1 MLENTQSAYVIYTSG
16 STGEPKGVE
25 ISHESVMNTIL
36 DMNERLSITENDVFI
51 AISKMNFDLS
61 IYDMFGCLIAGATLV
76 IPDDD
81 TVNPERWAELINHY
95 GVTIWNS
102 VPALMQILFVNEE
115 AKGCKRISSLRNI
128 LLSGDWIP
136 IDLPARIYEFL
147 PDTRIISLGGA
158 TEASIWSV
166 YHECN
171 INEQYKKSIPYGK
184 PLSNQTLYI
193 WDENMRD
200 CPIGVK
206 GDLFIGGIGLAK
218 GYMNSSDLTAQKFI
232 VKGGERF
239 YRTGDKGRY
248 LLGGEIEFLGRED
261 MQVKINGYRIE
272 LGEIE
277 SILCN
282 YEPIYQAVVSVIKNK
297 LLVAAVV
304 FHNGSNASEA
314 DILIYLKMHLPQ
326 YMIPKKIVVWDSFPL
341 TFNGKIDRKRI
352 DENYSIEE
360 MQKHMEGMSVDNNSA
375 NELLLMWREA
385 LHNSEIQ
392 LQDNLY
398 DYGVD
403 SLIMAQMASKIR
415 NNYTKNEIP
424 FDVLLR
430 QLLNHPDVLSLYQY
444 IENYS
449 MPDKKLVQ
457 NIKNDGIGTINIF
470 HENKNDTLQVLL
482 HAGFGTMNCF
492 RYLIEYMRLDN
503 KGTIA
508 GIAIKN
514 SKRYCEMNPD
524 NLIEILADEY
534 VNLIIGLNKKK
545 IQIIGYCISGLIA
558 VEIARRLMERGLEIF
573 DLVLID
579 SHPIQ
584 YRLEDELLMEITF
597 LPSLGIEISQ
607 LGLGEIS
614 NEELYKAVLYL
625 YNEFKKEI
633 PSRSIQ
639 YLPDEYINLKKILL
653 KLDCMEK
660 RQRFELYSK
669 MALEKAEN
677 QFPVDMCIDLFA
689 AYKQSF
695 KAAQFVPEVYA
706 GNIRF
711 LLAEESTSFIPDND
725 EETLAFWKNTCLDD
739 MSVEMIKGN
748 HITCTEN
755 KENACTLCK
764 KITKCFQD

>member
-1 MLENTQSAYVIYTSG
+1 
-16 STGEPKGVE
+16 
-25 ISHESVMNTIL
+25 
-36 DMNERLSITENDVFI
+36 MNERLSITENDVFI

-304 FHNGSNASEA
+304 FHNGSNASE
-314 DILIYLKMHLPQ
+314 
-326 YMIPKKIVVWDSFPL
+326 
-341 TFNGKIDRKRI
+341 
-352 DENYSIEE
+352 
-360 MQKHMEGMSVDNNSA
+360 
-375 NELLLMWREA
+375 
-385 LHNSEIQ
+385 
-392 LQDNLY
+392 
-398 DYGVD
+398 
-403 SLIMAQMASKIR
+403 
-415 NNYTKNEIP
+415 
-424 FDVLLR
+424 
-430 QLLNHPDVLSLYQY
+430 
-444 IENYS
+444 
-449 MPDKKLVQ
+449 
-457 NIKNDGIGTINIF
+457 
-470 HENKNDTLQVLL
+470 
-482 HAGFGTMNCF
+482 
-492 RYLIEYMRLDN
+492 
-503 KGTIA
+503 
-508 GIAIKN
+508 
-514 SKRYCEMNPD
+514 
-524 NLIEILADEY
+524 
-534 VNLIIGLNKKK
+534 
-545 IQIIGYCISGLIA
+545 
-558 VEIARRLMERGLEIF
+558 
-573 DLVLID
+573 
-579 SHPIQ
+579 
-584 YRLEDELLMEITF
+584 
-597 LPSLGIEISQ
+597 
-607 LGLGEIS
+607 
-614 NEELYKAVLYL
+614 
-625 YNEFKKEI
+625 
-633 PSRSIQ
+633 
-639 YLPDEYINLKKILL
+639 
-653 KLDCMEK
+653 
-660 RQRFELYSK
+660 
-669 MALEKAEN
+669 
-677 QFPVDMCIDLFA
+677 
-689 AYKQSF
+689 
-695 KAAQFVPEVYA
+695 
-706 GNIRF
+706 
-711 LLAEESTSFIPDND
+711 
-725 EETLAFWKNTCLDD
+725 
-739 MSVEMIKGN
+739 
-748 HITCTEN
+748 
-755 KENACTLCK
+755 
-764 KITKCFQD
+764 

>member
-1 MLENTQSAYVIYTSG
+1 MVYLVRRIIFLFGLE
-16 STGEPKGVE
+16 
-25 ISHESVMNTIL
+25 
-36 DMNERLSITENDVFI
+36 R
-51 AISKMNFDLS
+51 
-61 IYDMFGCLIAGATLV
+61 
-76 IPDDD
+76 
-81 TVNPERWAELINHY
+81 
-95 GVTIWNS
+95 
-102 VPALMQILFVNEE
+102 
-115 AKGCKRISSLRNI
+115 KGCKRISSLRNI

-492 RYLIEYMRLDN
+492 RYLIEYMRL
-503 KGTIA
+503 
-508 GIAIKN
+508 
-514 SKRYCEMNPD
+514 
-524 NLIEILADEY
+524 
-534 VNLIIGLNKKK
+534 
-545 IQIIGYCISGLIA
+545 
-558 VEIARRLMERGLEIF
+558 RL
-573 DLVLID
+573 
-579 SHPIQ
+579 
-584 YRLEDELLMEITF
+584 
-597 LPSLGIEISQ
+597 
-607 LGLGEIS
+607 
-614 NEELYKAVLYL
+614 K
-625 YNEFKKEI
+625 
-633 PSRSIQ
+633 
-639 YLPDEYINLKKILL
+639 
-653 KLDCMEK
+653 
-660 RQRFELYSK
+660 
-669 MALEKAEN
+669 
-677 QFPVDMCIDLFA
+677 
-689 AYKQSF
+689 
-695 KAAQFVPEVYA
+695 
-706 GNIRF
+706 
-711 LLAEESTSFIPDND
+711 
-725 EETLAFWKNTCLDD
+725 
-739 MSVEMIKGN
+739 
-748 HITCTEN
+748 
-755 KENACTLCK
+755 
-764 KITKCFQD
+764 